1 MLCSFEVREIG
12 THNVKE
18 DFASVGEVEEIAR
31 HAVDPKVVAEINNLL
46 DQYAGAVP
54 VPVHKLAAV
63 VRLRLRSHLSIATIE
78 ALIVDEAEC
87 RHLPMLFELPATHA
101 AVVSSALGR
110 AI

>member
-1 MLCSFEVREIG
+1 GSALMLPLP
-12 THNVKE
+12 
-18 DFASVGEVEEIAR
+18 

-78 ALIVDEAEC
+78 TLIVDEAEC

-101 AVVSSALGR
+101 AVVSCALGR